1 MEEKS
6 VEIIIGLVKD
16 PTFGLSIMVGVGG
29 VYTELY
35 QDVSFR
41 VIPIDSY
48 DANEMVNEIKGKKLL
63 EGFRNI
69 KASKEEVIDLLNQL
83 PDDSTLEEIQY
94 HLYVRQKIQRGLQD
108 VDQGKVQTQEEV
120 ENRMKKWLA
129 K

>member
-1 MEEKS
+1 MQ
-6 VEIIIGLVKD
+6 
-16 PTFGLSIMVGVGG
+16 T
-29 VYTELY
+29 
-35 QDVSFR
+35 
-41 VIPIDSY
+41 
-48 DANEMVNEIKGKKLL
+48 A
-63 EGFRNI
+63 
-69 KASKEEVIDLLNQL
+69 KEEVIDLLNQL